1 MKKKILAII
10 CFSIIITSCSED
22 KDIILN
28 PVAITLNFNHS
39 WNGTEI
45 TNADFG
51 QLKFTNE
58 NDQILSIERLRYVVS
73 EVSLTHESGEV
84 TVLDDYNL
92 VDLTN
97 NEGMSFRT
105 SEGILPGE
113 YSAVTFRFG
122 LKRADNT
129 DGAYP
134 DLNTANFNVPAPLG
148 GGYHFMQFD
157 GKYINT
163 ASVEAPFNYH
173 VISAIDPTNVND
185 AVDTS
190 FTLNLGAVTI
200 GSNTNI
206 TIQMDVSEWFK
217 NPNIWDL
224 NEYDINLMGNYD
236 VQLLMNQNGSSV
248 FDLVS
253 ITQ

>member
-1 MKKKILAII
+1 
-10 CFSIIITSCSED
+10 
-22 KDIILN
+22 
-28 PVAITLNFNHS
+28 
-39 WNGTEI
+39 
-45 TNADFG
+45 
-51 QLKFTNE
+51 
-58 NDQILSIERLRYVVS
+58 
-73 EVSLTHESGEV
+73 
-84 TVLDDYNL
+84 
-92 VDLTN
+92 
-97 NEGMSFRT
+97 MS
-105 SEGILPGE
+105 
-113 YSAVTFRFG
+113 
-122 LKRADNT
+122 
-129 DGAYP
+129 
-134 DLNTANFNVPAPLG
+134 APLG

-217 NPNIWDL
+217 NPNTWDL
-224 NEYDINLMGNYD
+224 NEYDTNLMGNYD

>member
-1 MKKKILAII
+1 MKKRILAII
-10 CFSIIITSCSED
+10 CFSIVITSCSED
-22 KDIILN
+22 KDIILY

-84 TVLDDYNL
+84 TVLNDYNL
-92 VDLTN
+92 VDLTT

-134 DLNTANFNVPAPLG
+134 DLNTVNFNVPALLG

-173 VISAIDPTNVND
+173 VISAIDPTSVND

-190 FTLNLGAVTI
+190 FTLNVGAATI

-206 TIQMDVSEWFK
+206 TIQMEVSEWFK
-217 NPNIWDL
+217 NPNTWDL

>member
-1 MKKKILAII
+1 ML
-10 CFSIIITSCSED
+10 FRS
-22 KDIILN
+22 
-28 PVAITLNFNHS
+28 
-39 WNGTEI
+39 NGTEI
-45 TNADFG
+45 TNDDFN

-58 NDQILSIERLRYVVS
+58 NGQVLSIERLRYLIS
-73 EVSLTHESGEV
+73 EVSLTHESGEE
-84 TVLDDYNL
+84 TVLNDYNL

-105 SEGILPGE
+105 SEGVLPGE

-122 LKRADNT
+122 FKRADNA

-157 GKYINT
+157 GKYTNT
-163 ASVEAPFNYH
+163 TSLEAPFNYH

-190 FTLNLGAVTI
+190 YTLNIRSEEHTSELQSLAYLVCRLLLEKKKKQRTRKLC
-200 GSNTNI
+200 GSI
-206 TIQMDVSEWFK
+206 IRKERA
-217 NPNIWDL
+217 
-224 NEYDINLMGNYD
+224 GG
-236 VQLLMNQNGSSV
+236 LLTQNGHPFS
-248 FDLVS
+248 
-253 ITQ
+253 TR

>member
-84 TVLDDYNL
+84 TILDDYNL

-148 GGYHFMQFD
+148 EGYHFMQFD

-163 ASVEAPFNYH
+163 ASVEAAFNYH

-217 NPNIWDL
+217 NPNTWDL
-224 NEYDINLMGNYD
+224 NEYDTNLMGNYD

>member
-10 CFSIIITSCSED
+10 CFSIVITSCSED

-58 NDQILSIERLRYVVS
+58 NDQMLSIERLRYVVS

-84 TVLDDYNL
+84 TVLNDYNL

-148 GGYHFMQFD
+148 GGLSFY
-157 GKYINT
+157 
-163 ASVEAPFNYH
+163 
-173 VISAIDPTNVND
+173 AI
-185 AVDTS
+185 
-190 FTLNLGAVTI
+190 
-200 GSNTNI
+200 
-206 TIQMDVSEWFK
+206 
-217 NPNIWDL
+217 
-224 NEYDINLMGNYD
+224 
-236 VQLLMNQNGSSV
+236 
-248 FDLVS
+248 
-253 ITQ
+253 

>member
-1 MKKKILAII
+1 M
-10 CFSIIITSCSED
+10 
-22 KDIILN
+22 
-28 PVAITLNFNHS
+28 
-39 WNGTEI
+39 
-45 TNADFG
+45 
-51 QLKFTNE
+51 
-58 NDQILSIERLRYVVS
+58 LSIERLRYVVS

-84 TVLDDYNL
+84 TVLNDYNL

-97 NEGMSFRT
+97 NEVMSFRT

-134 DLNTANFNVPAPLG
+134 DLNTANFNVPASLG

-163 ASVEAPFNYH
+163 ASAEAPFNYH
-173 VISAIDPTNVND
+173 VISAIDPTNTND

-190 FTLNLGAVTI
+190 FTLNVGGVTI

-206 TIQMDVSEWFK
+206 SIQMDVSEWFK

>member
-10 CFSIIITSCSED
+10 CFSIVITSCSED

-58 NDQILSIERLRYVVS
+58 NDQILSVERLRYVVS

-84 TVLDDYNL
+84 TILDDYNL

-105 SEGILPGE
+105 S
-113 YSAVTFRFG
+113 
-122 LKRADNT
+122 
-129 DGAYP
+129 
-134 DLNTANFNVPAPLG
+134 
-148 GGYHFMQFD
+148 
-157 GKYINT
+157 
-163 ASVEAPFNYH
+163 
-173 VISAIDPTNVND
+173 
-185 AVDTS
+185 
-190 FTLNLGAVTI
+190 
-200 GSNTNI
+200 
-206 TIQMDVSEWFK
+206 
-217 NPNIWDL
+217 
-224 NEYDINLMGNYD
+224 
-236 VQLLMNQNGSSV
+236 
-248 FDLVS
+248 
-253 ITQ
+253 

>member
-134 DLNTANFNVPAPLG
+134 DLNIANFNVPAPLG
-148 GGYHFMQFD
+148 GGNHFMQFD

-217 NPNIWDL
+217 NPNTWDL
-224 NEYDINLMGNYD
+224 NEYDTNLMGNYD

>member
-1 MKKKILAII
+1 
-10 CFSIIITSCSED
+10 
-22 KDIILN
+22 
-28 PVAITLNFNHS
+28 
-39 WNGTEI
+39 
-45 TNADFG
+45 
-51 QLKFTNE
+51 
-58 NDQILSIERLRYVVS
+58 
-73 EVSLTHESGEV
+73 
-84 TVLDDYNL
+84 

-105 SEGILPGE
+105 SEGVLPGE

-122 LKRADNT
+122 FKRADNT

-134 DLNTANFNVPAPLG
+134 DLNTANFNVPTPLG

-157 GKYINT
+157 GKYTNT
-163 ASVEAPFNYH
+163 TSLEAPFNYH

-190 FTLNLGAVTI
+190 YTLNIGSVTI

-206 TIQMDVSEWFK
+206 NIQMDVSEWFK
-217 NPNIWDL
+217 NPNTWDL
-224 NEYDINLMGNYD
+224 NEYDVNLMGNYD